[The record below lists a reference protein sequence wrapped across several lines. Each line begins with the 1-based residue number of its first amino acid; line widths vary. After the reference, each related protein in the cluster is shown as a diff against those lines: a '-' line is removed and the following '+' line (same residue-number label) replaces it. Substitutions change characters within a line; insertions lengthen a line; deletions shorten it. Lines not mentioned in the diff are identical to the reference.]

1 MYFYTSAS
9 AYETLPQPGLVNK
22 YYASFIVSTTALH
35 LFYSNSDRFL
45 SENLLFLPYGMSFCL
60 LLTTNRCVIIRTAQ
74 GASTPSI
81 SQCELK
87 LYPHTTKIT
96 CFQTL

>member
-1 MYFYTSAS
+1 MGMGKAGMYFYTSAS

-45 SENLLFLPYGMSFCL
+45 SENISFTEAAGLSFLVD
-60 LLTTNRCVIIRTAQ
+60 LT
-74 GASTPSI
+74 
-81 SQCELK
+81 
-87 LYPHTTKIT
+87 
-96 CFQTL
+96 